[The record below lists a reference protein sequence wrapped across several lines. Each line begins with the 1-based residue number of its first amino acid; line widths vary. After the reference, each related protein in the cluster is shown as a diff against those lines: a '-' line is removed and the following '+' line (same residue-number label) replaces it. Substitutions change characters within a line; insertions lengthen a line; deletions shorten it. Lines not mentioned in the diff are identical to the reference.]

1 MEEGPMKRIALLLA
15 AATLGTGCIV
25 VDDDDPGPTGTL
37 DMTWFFVR
45 TKHDASTVSYTC
57 FDAGVDTVVV
67 SYGAGG
73 SRSFACD
80 NGSYDGAV
88 DTRAPVGSQTV
99 TLTGYR
105 GNAALYQ
112 SFFNV
117 TVAENQTVLLDAD
130 VWGIP
135 DDLDIYA
142 RFLDRHGV
150 AEWTTCAAAGVDT
163 ITWSLVDWAGTV
175 VDSNSHACT
184 NPAGV
189 SYRGAAAIDRD
200 QYVIRM
206 QAFETGS
213 AFEVFDSASTQL
225 SATNPVACD
234 GQAFDHYGPSID
246 PFAWDVWLFDVT
258 LNSTF
263 CP

>member
-1 MEEGPMKRIALLLA
+1 MKRIALLLA

-25 VDDDDPGPTGTL
+25 VDDDDHTPGPTGTL
-37 DMTWFFVR
+37 DMTWFFIR

-57 FDAGVDTVVV
+57 ADAGVNTVVV

-73 SRSFACD
+73 SRTFACD
-80 NGSYDGAV
+80 NGAYDGVV
-88 DTRAPVGSQTV
+88 DTLAPAGSQTV
-99 TLTGYR
+99 TLTAYR
-105 GNAALYQ
+105 GAAALYQ

-117 TVAENQTVLLDAD
+117 VVPENATVLLDAD

-135 DDLDIYA
+135 DDLDVYA

-150 AEWTTCAAAGVDT
+150 AEWTTCAAAGVTT
-163 ITWSLVDWAGTV
+163 ISWSLVDWAGTV

-206 QAFETGS
+206 QGFPATGP
-213 AFEVFDSASTQL
+213 EDFDSASTQL
-225 SATNPVACD
+225 SAMNPVACD
-234 GQAFDHYGPSID
+234 GQAFDHYGTSVD
-246 PFAWDVWLFDVT
+246 AFAWDVWLFLVEDNAT
-258 LNSTF
+258 L
-263 CP
+263 CL